1 MEFFG
6 VVRVGDGAG
15 EAGVGGFEVV
25 GLLYAGSGAVA
36 FGDGYPGAHGGPEGA
51 GADVDL
57 VGVAFGVVGVVA
69 VESGGKGYG
78 SVKGYIQRYAP
89 DIPQMGPI
97 TSLNG
102 VQLQYLVM
110 ILVWHSSIHDAKL

>member
-1 MEFFG
+1 M
-6 VVRVGDGAG
+6 GDGAG

-69 VESGGKGYG
+69 VESGEGVYQGMARQRGVTPRG
-78 SVKGYIQRYAP
+78 SDRPLKP
-89 DIPQMGPI
+89 P
-97 TSLNG
+97 
-102 VQLQYLVM
+102 
-110 ILVWHSSIHDAKL
+110 

>member
-1 MEFFG
+1 M
-6 VVRVGDGAG
+6 GDGAG

-69 VESGGKGYG
+69 VESGERALGVWLGKWVQGTATLRPGYT
-78 SVKGYIQRYAP
+78 P
-89 DIPQMGPI
+89 DNLLKWRAVAISRNN
-97 TSLNG
+97 TRLT
-102 VQLQYLVM
+102 LF
-110 ILVWHSSIHDAKL
+110 HTRR